1 LWTPQNIYPQIPAFA
16 ALCSAPTWLDWT
28 ALSTLI
34 FGLGLLV
41 ANRSPRYRSGGCG
54 CVLLSL
60 AMLICLD
67 QHRLQA
73 WAYQLL
79 LFVTFWLLCESPT
92 SLKWITRLIISVYCY
107 SAIGKLDYEFLHT
120 VGQQMTQAGSKWFFR
135 DPATSP
141 TSFSPWIVALIPIA
155 ELAIAAGLAWPRS
168 RRVAGV
174 FAIFMHLVLLMIL
187 GPLGLNHQ
195 AGVLIWNIQF
205 LGQAV
210 FLFQWI
216 PAAKLA
222 TVVSHGNE
230 NAWYRTVGNCSVASI
245 AILVMVLPCTE
256 RFGLWDHW
264 PSWALYAPHSSRV
277 RVEIAS
283 TRVEQLPKEFASLIS
298 PLDNTEAS
306 IAQWVAVPL
315 DSWSLHT
322 LKTPIYP
329 QSRFQ
334 LGVARHLAQW
344 VDAELEMRIIVL
356 GPANRFTGQ
365 RSTVVLEGN
374 SDIDKAGRA
383 YWFNTVPRRTNDD
396 TQRL

>member
-1 LWTPQNIYPQIPAFA
+1 MRIAFA
-16 ALCSAPTWLDWT
+16 CDVDLPRSTPAASMG
-28 ALSTLI
+28 LSTTSVRD
-34 FGLGLLV
+34 LLATV
-41 ANRSPRYRSGGCG
+41 RKPDFAQMDHT
-54 CVLLSL
+54 
-60 AMLICLD
+60 AD
-67 QHRLQA
+67 
-73 WAYQLL
+73 YQCLL
-79 LFVTFWLLCESPT
+79 LLRDRKTGLRILAHGRT
-92 SLKWITRLIISVYCY
+92 
-107 SAIGKLDYEFLHT
+107 AN
-120 VGQQMTQAGSKWFFR
+120 

-264 PSWALYAPHSSRV
+264 PSWAL
-277 RVEIAS
+277 
-283 TRVEQLPKEFASLIS
+283 
-298 PLDNTEAS
+298 
-306 IAQWVAVPL
+306 
-315 DSWSLHT
+315 
-322 LKTPIYP
+322 
-329 QSRFQ
+329 
-334 LGVARHLAQW
+334 
-344 VDAELEMRIIVL
+344 
-356 GPANRFTGQ
+356 
-365 RSTVVLEGN
+365 
-374 SDIDKAGRA
+374 
-383 YWFNTVPRRTNDD
+383 
-396 TQRL
+396 